1 MKTTLALL
9 TVMGL
14 VLAAPTQATA
24 TPPAKA
30 TAAQQAAAKAAA
42 NTKSNTQAT
51 TESSANAQQA
61 QGNLQCK
68 DRKGKPA
75 HCN

>member
-1 MKTTLALL
+1 MKTTIALLAL
-9 TVMGL
+9 TS
-14 VLAAPTQATA
+14 LALAIPMQAIA

-30 TAAQQAAAKAAA
+30 TAAQQAAAKAAT
-42 NTKSNTQAT
+42 NTKSNTQT
-51 TESSANAQQA
+51 SSQSNGNAQQG